1 MKKTLSLIASLF
13 LLNGCAETLALLGPA
28 SSAFGGGNIVQ
39 SSLSS
44 AANYGIKKSTGKTPM
59 QHAIAYAEEKNPQNM
74 KKRCVSFIEITN
86 SEFCAIEKK
95 QAALT
100 KDKIE
105 KKTKDVVKKIPLI
118 KKDTDSKKVSQITV
132 ISKRQ
137 AFAKARKEGKDSFIF
152 NGKTY
157 KSRLNNLIFVEK
169 KN

>member
-1 MKKTLSLIASLF
+1 MKKIFVLLTSMF
-13 LLNGCAETLALLGPA
+13 LLVGCVESLALLGPA
-28 SSAFGGGNIVQ
+28 TTIIEGGNIVQ
-39 SSLSS
+39 TSLSS

-59 QHAIAYAEEKNPQNM
+59 QHAIAYAEEKNPQNE

-86 SEFCAIEKK
+86 SEFCAIVKK

-105 KKTKDVVKKIPLI
+105 KKTKGVVKKIPLI
-118 KKDTDSKKVSQITV
+118 KKNTDSKKVSEITV